1 MEQGQR
7 RQIARREMQ
16 PGVIRMAERPGF
28 QDEPD
33 IGERGQNRPASGF
46 DVLQRRGAARLRF

>member
-1 MEQGQR
+1 MQQGKR

-16 PGVIRMAERPGF
+16 PGVIRVAERPGF

-33 IGERGQNRPASGF
+33 IGERGQNRPASG
-46 DVLQRRGAARLRF
+46 LMGCGGARPRF